1 MKILLSKTQWEQIGQ
16 TAGWLNIH
24 HNANAYESVLE
35 KKRERQIDSILQE
48 TVLHIGKNHGVGYSI
63 EKLGP
68 VTHSKNK
75 MVFNVL
81 ITGNGQ
87 EGSGL
92 GRGEAELT
100 ILFGFEDNPIKGV
113 LRELDGSLI
122 ANIQS
127 YPYERQDDE

>member
-68 VTHSKNK
+68 VTHSKNR
-75 MVFNVL
+75 MTFRVL
-81 ITGNGQ
+81 ISGNGQ
-87 EGSGL
+87 EGSRL

-100 ILFGFEDNPIKGV
+100 VLFGFEDNPKSG
-113 LRELDGSLI
+113 ELYELGGEII
-122 ANIQS
+122 ARIPS
-127 YPYERQDDE
+127 FPYERQDGE